1 MFCSSLR
8 GRIEWNKVPA
18 TLLAME
24 FPKWRERVLDTYDMA
39 LPINMQIGSS
49 GSTEF
54 FHFLLLSSF
63 DLKDSDKVSTRTQ
76 RLFYSQGGK
85 NIGIIFLLNEQG
97 QEENGP
103 KALMTLQNSILS
115 DLEMPVLL
123 LFGVDSLEATIQVF
137 QEQFRQSS
145 RSSSQKDISAITLLP
160 FCSIHPPIPKYAIN
174 LLIDICLNISS
185 LLELVT
191 TREGIEKLTIV
202 LSGFPGLAQDIISFW
217 HNDYVAD

>member
-103 KALMTLQNSILS
+103 KALMTLQN
-115 DLEMPVLL
+115 
-123 LFGVDSLEATIQVF
+123 
-137 QEQFRQSS
+137 R
-145 RSSSQKDISAITLLP
+145 
-160 FCSIHPPIPKYAIN
+160 
-174 LLIDICLNISS
+174 
-185 LLELVT
+185 
-191 TREGIEKLTIV
+191 
-202 LSGFPGLAQDIISFW
+202 
-217 HNDYVAD
+217 